1 MNPGEIIEF
10 TSGDDHRIGTIVGE
24 IGKKKLEVVTSDG
37 DEMRATRDEVTFETG
52 VSVSDYTTTS
62 IAQSGARRFADKAA
76 KFAGEVDLEMLW
88 TFVSDMGEAMGP
100 VDISELFF
108 ASTEPA
114 AVLAI
119 TSVLREDFVFF
130 KQKRG
135 PMFEPRSDS
144 QVEELKK
151 QREAELEKERERQTF
166 VDGVVA
172 VMQAEGDERVALADE
187 KMADPDFRKLAR
199 VIQKYAIYDQDHD
212 RADQAKELLGD
223 IESDLGRH
231 LKGRYGEKAFR
242 LMVDMTVWDEHE
254 NLHLLRH
261 NISPTYDEAIANS
274 AQSICEQSW
283 EPESYRRDLTDL
295 LTFSID
301 AASTRDIDDALSVET
316 LDGGGFRV
324 GVHIADP
331 SARVPAGCDV
341 DLAARGRAT
350 SVYLPTGTFPMF
362 PLSLSHDEMS
372 LVEGEL
378 RPAVSSLLTFDE
390 NLELVDSEISASMV
404 EVDHRLTYDEVDRR
418 LAGPSSA
425 GDDTGPLADA
435 LRALQKIAAASEKR
449 RIEDGAVYIDLPELD
464 LAVDYTPGGVPTI
477 EASVL
482 DSSSSSRQLVSELMI
497 LNNQKIGEFCR
508 DHELPTLYRSQSPPE
523 QELYTDDIMAIPEGL
538 AREFAV
544 VRKMKPGDVTTQPA
558 AHFGLGLPV
567 YVQSSSPIRR
577 YSDLVAQRQVKAF
590 LAEEEL
596 PYGESDIMEVLGS
609 VESASRGAYLAERE
623 TTRYWTL
630 YHLGTLKA
638 ETLEATVVEHKG
650 HDEALAAVLI
660 HGVALKTNAKFRDR
674 PPVGEV
680 CNVEVEKADPRGDV
694 LHVRQKALP

>member
-1 MNPGEIIEF
+1 MNLGEIIEF

-52 VSVSDYTTTS
+52 ASVADYTTTS
-62 IAQSGARRFADKAA
+62 VAQSGARRFAEKVSG
-76 KFAGEVDLEMLW
+76 FAEEVDLEMLW
-88 TFVSDMGEAMGP
+88 TFVSEMGDAMGP
-100 VDISELFF
+100 EDISELFF

-130 KQKRG
+130 KQKKG
-135 PMFEPRSDS
+135 PVFEPRSES
-144 QVEELKK
+144 QVKELKK
-151 QREAELEKERERQTF
+151 QREAELEKERERQAF
-166 VDGVVA
+166 VDAVVA
-172 VMQAEGDERVALADE
+172 VMQAEGDARVELAKE

-199 VIQKYAIYDQDHD
+199 IIQKYAIYDQDHD
-212 RADQAKELLGD
+212 RADQAKELLED
-223 IESDLGRH
+223 IESTLGKH

-261 NISPTYDEAIANS
+261 NISPEVDEEIVQS
-274 AQSICEQSW
+274 AQSICDKSW
-283 EPESYRRDLTDL
+283 EPESYRRDLTGVL
-295 LTFSID
+295 MFSID
-301 AASTRDIDDALSVET
+301 AASTRDIDDAISLER
-316 LDGGGFRV
+316 LDDGGYRV

-341 DLAARGRAT
+341 DLAARGRGT
-350 SVYLPTGTFPMF
+350 SIYLPTGTFPMF
-362 PLSLSHDEMS
+362 PLSLSHEKMS
-372 LVEGEL
+372 LVAGEL

-390 NLELVDSEISASMV
+390 NFELVDSEITATMV
-404 EVDHRLTYDEVDRR
+404 EVDHRLTYDEVDQV
-418 LAGPSSA
+418 LATEE
-425 GDDTGPLADA
+425 TGTLPDA
-435 LRALQKIAAASEKR
+435 LRTLHKIADASEKR
-449 RIEDGAVYIDLPELD
+449 RVADGAVYIDLPELD
-464 LAVDYTPGGVPTI
+464 LKVSYEPGGEPVVETR
-477 EASVL
+477 VL
-482 DSSSSSRQLVSELMI
+482 DSTSKARQLVSELMI
-497 LNNQKIGEFCR
+497 LNNQKLGEFCR
-508 DHELPTLYRSQSPPE
+508 DQELPTLYRSQSPPE

-558 AHFGLGLPV
+558 AHFGLGLAV

-596 PYGESDIMEVLGS
+596 PYSDSDIMEVLGS

-630 YHLGTLKA
+630 YHLSTLKG
-638 ETLEATVVEHKG
+638 EPLEATVVEHKG

-680 CNVEVEKADPRGDV
+680 CQVEVEKADPRGDV
-694 LHVRQKALP
+694 LHVRQTREG

>member
-1 MNPGEIIEF
+1 MNLGEIIEF

-24 IGKKKLEVVTSDG
+24 IGKKKLEVVTSEG
-37 DEMRATRDEVTFETG
+37 DEMRATRNEVTFETG
-52 VSVSDYTTTS
+52 VSVADYTTTS
-62 IAQSGARRFADKAA
+62 IAKSGARRFAA
-76 KFAGEVDLEMLW
+76 KVVEFAEEVDLPMLW
-88 TFVSDMGEAMGP
+88 TFVSEMGEAMGP
-100 VDISELFF
+100 EDISELFF

-135 PMFEPRSDS
+135 PVFEPRSES

-151 QREAELEKERERQTF
+151 QRDAELEKERERQTF
-166 VDGVVA
+166 IEGVA
-172 VMQAEGDERVALADE
+172 EVMRAEGSARAELAKA

-212 RADQAKELLGD
+212 RAEQAKELLAD
-223 IESDLGRH
+223 VEAELGKH

-254 NLHLLRH
+254 NLNLLRN
-261 NISPTYDEAIANS
+261 NISPDVDDEIIELAKI
-274 AQSICEQSW
+274 ICERSW
-283 EPESYRRDLTDL
+283 EPESYRRDLTGV

-301 AASTRDIDDALSVET
+301 AASTRDIDDALSLER
-316 LDGGGFRV
+316 LDDGGYRV

-341 DLAARGRAT
+341 DLAARGRGT
-350 SVYLPTGTFPMF
+350 SIYLPTGTFPMF
-362 PLSLSHDEMS
+362 PLSLSHEEMS
-372 LVEGEL
+372 LVAGEL

-390 NLELVDSEISASMV
+390 NLELVDTEICASMV
-404 EVDHRLTYDEVDRR
+404 EVDHRLTYDEVNQM
-418 LAGPSSA
+418 LAGDEDS
-425 GDDTGPLADA
+425 PLADA
-435 LRALQKIAAASEKR
+435 LGTLQEIADASEKR
-449 RIEDGAVYIDLPELD
+449 RIEAGAVYIDLPELD
-464 LAVDYTPGGVPTI
+464 LKVNYEPGGEPVI
-477 EASVL
+477 ETRVL
-482 DSSSSSRQLVSELMI
+482 DSSSKARQLVSELMI
-497 LNNQKIGEFCR
+497 LNNKVVGEFCR
-508 DHELPTLYRSQSPPE
+508 AEELPTLYRSQSPPE

-590 LAEEEL
+590 LAEDEL
-596 PYGESDIMEVLGS
+596 PYDDVGIMEVLGS

-630 YHLGTLKA
+630 YHLGTLKG
-638 ETLEATVVEHKG
+638 EPLEATVVEHKG
-650 HDEALAAVLI
+650 HDEALAAVFL
-660 HGVALKTNAKFRDR
+660 HGVALKTTAKFRDR
-674 PPVGEV
+674 PPVGEI
-680 CNVEVEKADPRGDV
+680 CKVEVERAKPREDV
-694 LHVRQKALP
+694 LHVRQTRES